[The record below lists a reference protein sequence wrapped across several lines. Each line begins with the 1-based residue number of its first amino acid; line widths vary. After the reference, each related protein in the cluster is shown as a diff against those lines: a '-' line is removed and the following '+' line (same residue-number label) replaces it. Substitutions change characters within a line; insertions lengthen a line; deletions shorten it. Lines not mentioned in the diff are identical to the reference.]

1 MIQITVS
8 RPIVLFP
15 PFKRNNKKPKN
26 FPPDVFRLF
35 LFCSCPRTK
44 PFSSPMVH
52 KRQFPQKQAIK
63 NTPQLR
69 ARYFVVHHRG
79 LEPRTHWLRVSC
91 STNWANGAY
100 KQAPG
105 WAKTRPGGLF
115 FKREVGIYLFSQAVS
130 SQLSSARVS
139 LTSVFGMGTGGTSP
153 SSTPTVSFFWGC
165 TLKTEYWTALANR
178 VSYKDGVKP
187 STY

>member
-26 FPPDVFRLF
+26 TGCFSAFSFLF
-35 LFCSCPRTK
+35 LPSNQAILVPAGAR
-44 PFSSPMVH
+44 

-153 SSTPTVSFFWGC
+153 SSTPTVSFFLRMYPQNWISNC
-165 TLKTEYWTALANR
+165 FSK
-178 VSYKDGVKP
+178 
-187 STY
+187 